1 MEILVSMI
9 AFFAL
14 VVSWFVLPAGPK
26 PVTLP
31 EAALPDA
38 MPSAA

>member
-1 MEILVSMI
+1 MEIVMSMI

-14 VVSWFVLPAGPK
+14 MVSWFVLPAGPK
-26 PVTLP
+26 AAVLA

-38 MPSAA
+38 LPSAA

>member
-1 MEILVSMI
+1 MEILVSMV

-14 VVSWFVLPAGPK
+14 MVSWFVLPAAPK
-26 PVTLP
+26 PVSLP
-31 EAALPDA
+31 EAELPDA